1 MKIIEKAADFINKGK
16 VEIIGYNQYS
26 IKVGVGDHLVTF
38 QKKAG
43 RVEDSCSCQNHARF
57 CKENP
62 RCSHK
67 LAAATFIVMRRL
79 KWK

>member
-1 MKIIEKAADFINKGK
+1 MRVISRAADFINDGT
-16 VEIIGYNQYS
+16 VEIIGFNQNK
-26 IKVGVGDHLVTF
+26 ITIQVGDNLVTL
-38 QKKAG
+38 KKMPG
-43 RVEDSCSCQNHARF
+43 RIIDSCSCQNHSRF

-67 LAAATFIVMRRL
+67 MAAITFIVMKKL

>member
-1 MKIIEKAADFINKGK
+1 MRIIEKSAEFIKKG
-16 VEIIGYNQYS
+16 ELELIGYNQNK
-26 IKVGVGDHLVTF
+26 ITVQVKEHLVTF

-43 RVEDSCSCQNHARF
+43 RVDDSCSCQNHARF